1 MFLVNRSCNQGEHV
15 SIFSSLRLH
24 LSPPLLAQF
33 VVVLGKCILCE
44 MSFEKR
50 EETFNLWVNNCLWSS
65 LVKNTEEVCRVRR
78 SPGGWWY
85 VPEIK
90 SLPVSQSLAVH
101 SAWPKW
107 NEKVPAPHWPDPRRS
122 TPSTRL
128 LEEEVGW
135 GERDKLIEMEN
146 KRWKLPIDYH
156 SLYTLCG
163 PYFVS
168 LMCPFNKSF
177 CKLPWLCHCPHTTC
191 VTYCL
196 LLSALLCCSPTF
208 AWIHVIC
215 KWEPF
220 ALRVEF
226 GHTLDDDATAKEHKK
241 WFIVGQLLY
250 YVSCDLERS
259 FHDSISNWTTS
270 CIAKCFICLNIAI
283 THRSSLILSC
293 LLPTICR

>member
-156 SLYTLCG
+156 SLYTDCG

-177 CKLPWLCHCPHTTC
+177 CKLPWLCPLSTHNMRN
-191 VTYCL
+191 L
-196 LLSALLCCSPTF
+196 LSPSFCSALLQS
-208 AWIHVIC
+208 HIC
-215 KWEPF
+215 M
-220 ALRVEF
+220 
-226 GHTLDDDATAKEHKK
+226 
-241 WFIVGQLLY
+241 
-250 YVSCDLERS
+250 
-259 FHDSISNWTTS
+259 DSRH
-270 CIAKCFICLNIAI
+270 LQMRAI
-283 THRSSLILSC
+283 RSSSRIRTHTRRPQEVVYCWSIIILCFLWFGTFLSWFN
-293 LLPTICR
+293 